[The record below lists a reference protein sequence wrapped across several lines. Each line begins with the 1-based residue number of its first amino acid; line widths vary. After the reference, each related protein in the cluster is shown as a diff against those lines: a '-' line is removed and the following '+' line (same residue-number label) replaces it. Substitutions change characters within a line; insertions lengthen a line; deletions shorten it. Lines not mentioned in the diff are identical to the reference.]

1 MATND
6 QILSELTALRK
17 DLDSLTRIVR
27 KVKTTVEDPNGE
39 KAAARRNN
47 PNNGFNRPRQVTAEL
62 KKFLGLE
69 PDATISRTDV
79 TKGVYGY
86 IREHNLKHPDNGKII
101 MPDANLKALLGTDD
115 DTQITFTNI
124 QKFISPHYVKDDPK
138 PAAPVETPTP
148 APAEPEAPVQVPETR
163 AVDETPKATPTVV
176 KKKVVKTVKKAVI
189 RKPVAAA

>member
-17 DLDSLTRIVR
+17 DFDSLTKLVR
-27 KVKTTVEDPNGE
+27 KIRSTVEDPNGE

-47 PNNGFNRPRQVTAEL
+47 PNNGFNRPRQVTPAL
-62 KKFLGLE
+62 KEFLGLA

-86 IREHNLKHPDNGKII
+86 IRENNLKHPDNGKII
-101 MPDANLKALLGTDD
+101 MPDAKLKALLGTDD
-115 DTQITFTNI
+115 ETQITFTNI
-124 QKFISPHYVKDDPK
+124 QKFISPHYIKEDK
-138 PAAPVETPTP
+138 SPAAAPAAAPEPSTSEVAPAPTP
-148 APAEPEAPVQVPETR
+148 
-163 AVDETPKATPTVV
+163 
-176 KKKVVKTVKKAVI
+176 KKKVVKTVKKAVV

>member
-17 DLDSLTRIVR
+17 DFDNLSKLVR
-27 KVKTTVEDPNGE
+27 KIRATVEDPNGE

-47 PNNGFNRPRQVTAEL
+47 PNNGFNRPRQVTPAL
-62 KKFLGLE
+62 KEFLGLE

-86 IREHNLKHPDNGKII
+86 IRENNLKHPDNGKII
-101 MPDANLKALLGTDD
+101 MPDAKLRALLGTDD

-124 QKFISPHYVKDDPK
+124 QRFISPHYIKEDK
-138 PAAPVETPTP
+138 AAAPVAEPSTSDPTP
-148 APAEPEAPVQVPETR
+148 
-163 AVDETPKATPTVV
+163 
-176 KKKVVKTVKKAVI
+176 KKKVVKTVKKAVV
-189 RKPVAAA
+189 RKPVAVA